1 MKSITKSKS
10 FESLKDI
17 CAECGK
23 NHILIN
29 DMFCTSCHYKMIL
42 NSPCCICKKFNIKN
56 TENYD
61 ITVCFNCY
69 LKTKT
74 K

>member
-10 FESLKDI
+10 FKIQKDE

-23 NHILIN
+23 TRWLY
-29 DMFCTSCHYKMIL
+29 DELFCCACRYKMIL
-42 NSPCCICKKFNIKN
+42 NDPCCLCKKFKIKKSEYFEV
-56 TENYD
+56 T
-61 ITVCFNCY
+61 TCFDCY